1 VPIRLCLDCRTERA
15 TKRGRCDDCR
25 REIER
30 DRSAR
35 RRNDDKQ
42 GRAVQVYHSKRWLM
56 VRKHVLDRDPICKMC
71 DKALSTQV
79 DHITPM
85 SEGGDEYNPAAL
97 QGLCDACHWRKSA
110 REAAAR
116 R

>member
-1 VPIRLCLDCRTERA
+1 
-15 TKRGRCDDCR
+15 
-25 REIER
+25 
-30 DRSAR
+30 
-35 RRNDDKQ
+35 
-42 GRAVQVYHSKRWLM
+42 M

-85 SEGGDEYNPAAL
+85 SERGDEYNPAAL
-97 QGLCDACHWRKSA
+97 QGLCTLCHQAKSA